1 MLIKYK
7 FANGDVSEV
16 EVSDDIGDFIVDSRK
31 KEHANNEKQRYHC
44 YSSDAAYE
52 GMDYAAPYTLESF
65 LDLCEKNK
73 HIIECFDKLSETQK
87 RRLLMLASGMSVRE
101 IALEEEEASPMSV
114 WESIEAAKKKFK
126 KFF

>member
-16 EVSDDIGDFIVDSRK
+16 EVSEDIGDFIVDSRK
-31 KEHANNEKQRYHC
+31 KEHANDEKQRYHC
-44 YSSDAAYE
+44 YSSDATYE
-52 GMDYAAPYTLESF
+52 GMDYATPHTLESF

-87 RRLLMLASGMSVRE
+87 RRLLMLASGISIRE
-101 IALEEEEASPMSV
+101 IARKEKVNVNAV
-114 WESIEAAKKKFK
+114 KDSIDGARKKFL

>member
-16 EVSDDIGDFIVDSRK
+16 EVSEDIGCFIVDSRK
-31 KEHANNEKQRYHC
+31 KEHANDEKQRYHC
-44 YSSDAAYE
+44 CSSDAAYE
-52 GMDYAAPYTLESF
+52 GMDYATPHTLESF
-65 LDLCEKNK
+65 LDEREANK
-73 HIIECFDKLSETQK
+73 HLIECFDKLSETQK

-101 IALEEEEASPMSV
+101 IARDEEISPMSV

>member
-16 EVSDDIGDFIVDSRK
+16 EVSEDIGDFIVDSRK
-31 KEHANNEKQRYHC
+31 KEHANNERHRYHC

-52 GMDYAAPYTLESF
+52 GMDYAAPHTLESF
-65 LDLCEKNK
+65 LDLREENK
-73 HIIECFDKLSETQK
+73 HIIECFDRLSDTQK
-87 RRLLMLASGMSVRE
+87 RRILKVASGMSIRD
-101 IALEEEEASPMSV
+101 IARSEGTSHVSV
-114 WESIEAAKKKFK
+114 LESIASAKKKFQ